1 MILPHAEQLN
11 KLTDTIKKTQKFIN
25 TFTSKII
32 IDNEEKKEDVKIKP
46 LKSSV
51 KDHEFV

>member
-32 IDNEEKKEDVKIKP
+32 IDNEEKKEDVKIKS
-46 LKSSV
+46 LKSST